1 MREDDISDVLE
12 SIGLNKNE
20 VIVYLDLIRVGKSS
34 VIDIAKRTKIH
45 RSNTYDI
52 LEKLLKKGIVDQSI
66 DNEKKFFYP
75 IDPKDFLDYHKQK
88 EIELLRII
96 PEIEKIQNKP
106 REEMRVTTSEGLNS
120 VKSIILHLLDDKEII
135 YKYGTSHHILNTL
148 GEGFV
153 NEFHRIRIKKEIP
166 LKRIFNIK
174 SINRA
179 RELST
184 MPYTEVR
191 YIPSFKSNISTS
203 ITGNRVVIIIFEMP
217 VTAIVIESKS
227 VADAY
232 RNDFN
237 LIWEEALS
245 LEGRQENV

>member
-106 REEMRVTTSEGLNS
+106 RE
-120 VKSIILHLLDDKEII
+120 
-135 YKYGTSHHILNTL
+135 
-148 GEGFV
+148 
-153 NEFHRIRIKKEIP
+153 
-166 LKRIFNIK
+166 
-174 SINRA
+174 
-179 RELST
+179 
-184 MPYTEVR
+184 
-191 YIPSFKSNISTS
+191 
-203 ITGNRVVIIIFEMP
+203 
-217 VTAIVIESKS
+217 
-227 VADAY
+227 
-232 RNDFN
+232 
-237 LIWEEALS
+237 
-245 LEGRQENV
+245 